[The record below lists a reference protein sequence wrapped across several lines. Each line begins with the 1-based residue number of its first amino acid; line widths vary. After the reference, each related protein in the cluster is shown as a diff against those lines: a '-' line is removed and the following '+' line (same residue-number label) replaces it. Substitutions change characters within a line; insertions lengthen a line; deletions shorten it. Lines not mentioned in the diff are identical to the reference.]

1 MADGIAI
8 WSKKPVQQK
17 KILLD
22 MVLAAYEANIPFNCE
37 GNIAYEFEGQ
47 QKIYPNQFTLTKI
60 KGEEVDFMI
69 FHISNYEEQKYG
81 IENWE
86 NVNFINHFGN
96 QITFPLLYRITVSE
110 DMDNELTFHFSYHYL
125 QLNKEHVI
133 SFSDYLVD
141 WDLINAVYKFGFKE
155 NWYPLDKQV

>member
-47 QKIYPNQFTLTKI
+47 QKNISQPIHFDEN
-60 KGEEVDFMI
+60 KGKRSG
-69 FHISNYEEQKYG
+69 FH
-81 IENWE
+81 
-86 NVNFINHFGN
+86 
-96 QITFPLLYRITVSE
+96 
-110 DMDNELTFHFSYHYL
+110 DFSYCL
-125 QLNKEHVI
+125 L
-133 SFSDYLVD
+133 
-141 WDLINAVYKFGFKE
+141 
-155 NWYPLDKQV
+155 

>member
-47 QKIYPNQFTLTKI
+47 QKIYPNQFTLTKT
-60 KGEEVDFMI
+60 KGKEVDFMI
-69 FHISNYEEQKYG
+69 FHIAYYEKQKYG
-81 IENWE
+81 FGKWE
-86 NVNFINHFGN
+86 NIRLKNQFGEP
-96 QITFPLLYRITVSE
+96 IIYPILYRITVSE
-110 DMDNELTFHFSYHYL
+110 DLEDEMTFNFAYHYL
-125 QLNKEHVI
+125 KLNKAHFI
-133 SFSDYLVD
+133 TIYDFIVD
-141 WDLINAVYKFGFKE
+141 WNLINAVYKFGFKDY
-155 NWYPLDKQV
+155 WYKQV

>member
-47 QKIYPNQFTLTKI
+47 QKI
-60 KGEEVDFMI
+60 
-69 FHISNYEEQKYG
+69 
-81 IENWE
+81 
-86 NVNFINHFGN
+86 
-96 QITFPLLYRITVSE
+96 
-110 DMDNELTFHFSYHYL
+110 
-125 QLNKEHVI
+125 
-133 SFSDYLVD
+133 
-141 WDLINAVYKFGFKE
+141 
-155 NWYPLDKQV
+155 